1 MTTPPKRHP
10 WLLGLAAGVIA
21 VSVVW
26 AIFLLGRA
34 FPPRHVVMATGPEGS
49 TYREWAE
56 RYRAAFAREGIR
68 LELRPTSGDVE
79 NLKLLED
86 PKARVGAGFASG
98 GLTTEAQSPD
108 VVSLGTLSYEPL
120 WIFCKGIQPNEAQEL
135 RGKRVSIGPEGGGTH
150 ALMTKLLD
158 INGLTQSVRSS
169 GFSPAEGRD
178 ALLRGE
184 IDCACMLTGA
194 DSPVVQKLLTA
205 ESVNLMG
212 FVRADAYVARF
223 SYLRKVILPMGVG
236 DLATNRPP
244 RDTPLVASASSLLV
258 REDLHPAIQFL
269 FLEAAQ
275 NIHSG
280 PGILRRPGEFPEDEP
295 VDVPLSEEARTY
307 YKSGGTFLQ
316 RHLPFWLWVFATRL
330 LLVIVPLAGIVYPLA
345 RVIPAGIAAWI
356 NVRLNRLYREL
367 RAIEAHESAG
377 APDEDIA
384 RDLARLERR
393 VRETWVPSHQARVL
407 YTLAQHVRLVRDR
420 KMRSASP
427 PP

>member
-49 TYREWAE
+49 TYREWAD
-56 RYRAAFAREGIR
+56 RYRDAFAREGIR

-86 PKARVGAGFASG
+86 PKARVGAGFESG

-120 WIFCKGIQPNEAQEL
+120 WIFCTGIQPTEAPEL
-135 RGKRVSIGPEGGGTH
+135 RGKRISIGPEGGGTH

-158 INGLTQSVRSS
+158 INGLTQSMRIS
-169 GFSPAEGRD
+169 GFSPAQGRD
-178 ALLRGE
+178 ALMRGE

-194 DSPVVQKLLTA
+194 DAPVVRRLLTA

-212 FVRADAYVARF
+212 FVRADAYIAHF
-223 SYLRKVILPMGVG
+223 PFLRKVILPMGVG

-275 NIHSG
+275 KIHSG
-280 PGILRRPGEFPEDEP
+280 PGILRRAGEFPEAEP
-295 VDVPLSEEARTY
+295 VDVPLSEEARNY

-330 LLVIVPLAGIVYPLA
+330 LLVIVPLGGIVYPLA
-345 RVIPAGIAAWI
+345 RVIPLGIAAWV
-356 NVRLNRLYREL
+356 NLGLNRLYTEL
-367 RAIEAHESAG
+367 RAIEAREAAG
-377 APDEDIA
+377 APHAQIA
-384 RDLARLERR
+384 TDLARLEDR
-393 VRETWVPSHQARVL
+393 VRATRVPASQARTL
-407 YTLAQHVRLVRDR
+407 YTLAAHVHLVRDR
-420 KMRSASP
+420 QMRSASP

>member
-86 PKARVGAGFASG
+86 PKARVGAGFAS
-98 GLTTEAQSPD
+98 
-108 VVSLGTLSYEPL
+108 LGTLSYEPL

-150 ALMTKLLD
+150 AIMTKLLD